1 MTLLPTSEYVLIV
14 EDDADIREL
23 IQFNLERAGF
33 LTHTAKDGNEGFSS
47 ALEKTP
53 DIVLMDIMMPVCDG
67 LSALKKIREASAPL
81 KSVPVIILSAKGEE
95 SDIIAGLELGADDY
109 LSKPFS
115 PKELVARIRAV
126 IRRCR
131 DQSRAGATAADTGAT
146 DVVGAASVAAMHK
159 VGPLEMDF
167 ERHEAWVN
175 GKSMALTLAEFNL
188 LKTLTSRPGRV
199 FTRDQLLEKIA
210 GADTFVIDRNVDV
223 HVRAVRKKL
232 DGEAE
237 FIQTV
242 RGVGY
247 KCKDV

>member
-1 MTLLPTSEYVLIV
+1 MTLSPAKEYVLIV

-23 IQFNLERAGF
+23 IQFNLERSGF
-33 LTHTAKDGNEGFSS
+33 LTCTAKDGNEGFS
-47 ALEKTP
+47 AAVEKTP
-53 DIVLMDIMMPVCDG
+53 DIILMDIMMPVCDG
-67 LSALKKIREASAPL
+67 LSALKKIREAEGPL
-81 KSVPVIILSAKGEE
+81 KAVPVIILSAKGEE

-126 IRRCR
+126 IRRCA
-131 DQSRAGATAADTGAT
+131 DQSRGGAVAAIAGANN
-146 DVVGAASVAAMHK
+146 VAQLHK

-167 ERHEAWVN
+167 ERHEAWSN
-175 GKSMALTLAEFNL
+175 GKPLALTLAEFNL
-188 LKTLTSRPGRV
+188 LKALTSRPGRV

-232 DGEAE
+232 EDDSE

-247 KCKDV
+247 KCKEI